1 MYLSMILGANFSS
14 ESGPEIPLNVSLI
27 IRFGGHVTTKKGIT
41 WLFANEKGS
50 HLWQAST
57 PPCSNGVAQ
66 MVHGSLL
73 PPTVQRLSRHPAA
86 CPTSAAARH
95 RVPDSQR
102 GLLPQRHATPGR
114 GRARGR
120 TVGGKRA
127 RLGLDL
133 RKAGATSF
141 PQENVPLADG
151 SAYPGRWKGSEP
163 QAHQASLGA

>member
-1 MYLSMILGANFSS
+1 MSSVAVHVTSCMTQNKRTALRMYLSMILGANFSS

-95 RVPDSQR
+95 RVPDSQC
-102 GLLPQRHATPGR
+102 GLLPQRHAKSRPRRRCR
-114 GRARGR
+114 GR
-120 TVGGKRA
+120 VRA
-127 RLGLDL
+127 R
-133 RKAGATSF
+133 SSW
-141 PQENVPLADG
+141 P
-151 SAYPGRWKGSEP
+151 
-163 QAHQASLGA
+163 